1 MTTINEIITLAGGT
15 IFTAINV
22 KRNGETRKYI
32 CRLGVRKHLKGGELP
47 YNPAEKDLLPI
58 FDMKKKQYRMIN
70 LRTLKYL
77 KVRGKVLI
85 NSTKSKTCETERCTE
100 LKLK

>member
-1 MTTINEIITLAGGT
+1 MKTIERLLGSKMTDLNNIKTLAGGT

-22 KRNGETRKYI
+22 KRNGETRRYV

-47 YNPAEKDLLPI
+47 YNPAEKDLIPV
-58 FDMKKKQYRMIN
+58 FDMKKKKYRMLN

-77 KVRGKVLI
+77 RIRGRILI
-85 NSTKSKTCETERCTE
+85 DLTKTN
-100 LKLK
+100 

>member
-1 MTTINEIITLAGGT
+1 MNLNEIITLAGGT

-58 FDMKKKQYRMIN
+58 FDMQKKAYRMID
-70 LRTLKYL
+70 LKTLKYL
-77 KVRGKVLI
+77 RIRGKVLI
-85 NSTKSKTCETERCTE
+85 DSE
-100 LKLK
+100 